1 MYMKVY
7 STVCTHGYM
16 CMYGYM
22 YAFICVCIGIH
33 VYVYIDI
40 TNGNFDQSPTKQF
53 WNDPI
58 SDRTP
63 QTKQVQFIDALHQN

>member
-22 YAFICVCIGIH
+22 YAFICVFIGIH
-33 VYVYIDI
+33 VYVYVYVYIDI
-40 TNGNFDQSPTKQF
+40 TNGNFDQSPSSSGMTLSQIAHLKL
-53 WNDPI
+53 NKCGI
-58 SDRTP
+58 
-63 QTKQVQFIDALHQN
+63 